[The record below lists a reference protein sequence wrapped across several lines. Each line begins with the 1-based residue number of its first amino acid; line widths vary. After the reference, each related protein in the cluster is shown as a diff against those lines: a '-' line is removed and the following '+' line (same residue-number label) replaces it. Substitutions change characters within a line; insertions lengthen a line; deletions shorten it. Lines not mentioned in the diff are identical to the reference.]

1 MATNQLIN
9 SSWSLPEH
17 LYLSNTNRH
26 EALRMASTA
35 AMLCMAVSSGE
46 HTPAPLPL
54 HPLITVAAA
63 ARIGGEIGRSTA
75 SHLSLLP
82 PATNIEAKQIQ
93 LCQNYYDII
102 IFNPDVASKMS
113 MLILHPH
120 TK

>member
-1 MATNQLIN
+1 
-9 SSWSLPEH
+9 
-17 LYLSNTNRH
+17 
-26 EALRMASTA
+26 MASR
-35 AMLCMAVSSGE
+35 AMYGGTRLSSGE